1 MKRAVIQIS
10 LSIALVCSI
19 IAPAT
24 LAQEPNLHHHAATK
38 VCKQRYKDAV
48 RGARLLR
55 GRARKIRIAEAK
67 RERRECMLN
76 ARR

>member
-1 MKRAVIQIS
+1 MKRAVIRIS
-10 LSIALVCSI
+10 LLIALASSV
-19 IAPAT
+19 IAPAA
-24 LAQEPNLHHHAATK
+24 LAQERNPHHHAASK

-55 GRARKIRIAEAK
+55 GQARKIRMAEAK
-67 RERRECMLN
+67 RERRECMLS